1 MMKKL
6 FIIGLSF
13 LAVGGITLLFGSI
26 GYARAFV
33 MLEEI
38 REGLRCNNPGS
49 SCPFP
54 DFSDPEIIMII
65 GFILSCIG
73 IIVMLVD
80 RKKIDISAKYSY
92 IVLITGIIVFSSGTI
107 LNFVMMDPN
116 YYNFVIDIMSI
127 GFAITGL
134 ITIGISL
141 VYRQFNK
148 KRK

>member
-1 MMKKL
+1 MTKKL
-6 FIIGLSF
+6 FIIGLAF
-13 LAVGGITLLFGSI
+13 LIVGGITLLFG
-26 GYARAFV
+26 GVNYARAFV

-73 IIVMLVD
+73 IIILLID
-80 RKKIDISAKYSY
+80 RKKIGISAKYSY
-92 IVLITGIIVFSSGTI
+92 IGFITGIVVFSSGII
-107 LNFVMMDPN
+107 LNFVMRNPN
-116 YYNFVIDIMSI
+116 YYNFVMDIMSI
-127 GFAITGL
+127 GFAVTGL
-134 ITIGISL
+134 MTIGTSL

-148 KRK
+148 KRT

>member
-1 MMKKL
+1 MKKL

-13 LAVGGITLLFGSI
+13 LIVGGIILFFGSVN
-26 GYARAFV
+26 YTKAFI

-38 REGLRCNNPGS
+38 REGLRCNKPGS

-73 IIVMLVD
+73 TFVLLVN
-80 RKKIDISAKYSY
+80 RKKIDNSLKYSY
-92 IVLITGIIVFSSGTI
+92 ATLITGIVVFSSGMI
-107 LNFVMMDPN
+107 LNFAMRN
-116 YYNFVIDIMSI
+116 SNNYNFVIDIMSI
-127 GFAITGL
+127 GFVVTGL
-134 ITIGISL
+134 MIIGTSL
-141 VYRQFNK
+141 VYRQFNR

>member
-1 MMKKL
+1 MKKL

-13 LAVGGITLLFGSI
+13 LIVGGIILFFGSVN
-26 GYARAFV
+26 YTKAFI

-38 REGLRCNNPGS
+38 REGLRCNKPGS

-73 IIVMLVD
+73 TFVLLVN
-80 RKKIDISAKYSY
+80 RKKIDNSLKYSY
-92 IVLITGIIVFSSGTI
+92 ATLITGIVVFSSGMI
-107 LNFVMMDPN
+107 LNFAMRN
-116 YYNFVIDIMSI
+116 SNFYNFVIDIMSI
-127 GFAITGL
+127 GFVVTGL
-134 ITIGISL
+134 MIIGTSL
-141 VYRQFNK
+141 VYRQFNR